1 MKILYSVDELSS
13 KEALEMSR
21 GACYANC
28 CADQYVNTGAQGCT
42 SY

>member
-1 MKILYSVDELSS
+1 MKISYSVDEPST

-28 CADQYVNTGAQGCT
+28 CADQNVNTGSAGCT
-42 SY
+42 GY